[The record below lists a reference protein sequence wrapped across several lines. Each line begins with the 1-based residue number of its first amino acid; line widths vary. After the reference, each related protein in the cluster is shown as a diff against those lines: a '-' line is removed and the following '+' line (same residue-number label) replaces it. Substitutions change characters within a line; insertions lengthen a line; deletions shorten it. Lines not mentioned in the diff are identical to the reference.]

1 MSVKLEE
8 QIFEKY
14 PLLKKLETGAYK
26 IVIDEYIVML
36 HAKSE
41 SNKVALLRDGLNL
54 NIPNKFIS
62 DNRDEAI
69 QFFMNVIDAVME
81 NVNCQKSFS
90 GNENIEKRYL
100 NIPTLKLPN
109 INYYQFIS
117 GELYYVN

>member
-81 NVNCQKSFS
+81 NVAYIGVFGQQCRSSTGHFC
-90 GNENIEKRYL
+90 NEI
-100 NIPTLKLPN
+100 
-109 INYYQFIS
+109 F
-117 GELYYVN
+117 

>member
-14 PLLKKLETGAYK
+14 PQLKKLETGVYK

-36 HAKSE
+36 YAKSE

-54 NIPNKFIS
+54 NIPNKSIS

-69 QFFMNVIDAVME
+69 LFFMNVIDAVME
-81 NVNCQKSFS
+81 NVICQKSFS
-90 GNENIEKRYL
+90 GNENIEKGYL

-109 INYYQFIS
+109 INYYQFIN
-117 GELYYVN
+117 GDLYYVN